1 MEYKAA
7 EQCLLFTGF
16 LTQITIFIM
25 RIGITCYPVYGG
37 SGVVATELGRA
48 LATRGHEIH
57 FIAYSM
63 PFRLNRVTENIYFHE
78 VSVNRYPL
86 FDFPPYALSLT
97 SKMVDIAKHEK
108 LDLLHVHYAI
118 PHATS
123 AVLARDILKKQLR
136 SVPVITTLHGTDITI
151 VGRDASYNPVVTY
164 SINASDGVTAVS
176 NFLRQET
183 YDAFEIEVPI
193 KVIPNFIDTKHFYR
207 LDGENFRQAVCETD
221 QKVVVHV
228 SNFRRVKNV
237 SHVVQVFHRILQQ
250 GLSAKLLLVGDGPD
264 RSNVEQLSRDLGIQQ
279 SVRFLG
285 KQDPIQE
292 ILSIADLFLLTSGS
306 ESFGLAPLEAMACNV
321 PVVCSN
327 IGGLP
332 ELVEG
337 SHAGYLCPVGD
348 IDAFAKACMK
358 ILTDDSLHARM
369 AKHAREYVVRCYDTP
384 SIILQY
390 EEYYAEVIAK
400 MEADSPAGL

>member
-1 MEYKAA
+1 M
-7 EQCLLFTGF
+7 
-16 LTQITIFIM
+16 LTIVVSRRDHQKFIM

-57 FIAYSM
+57 FIAYSL
-63 PFRLNRVTENIYFHE
+63 PFRLSEVTENIYFHE

-97 SKMVDIAKHEK
+97 SKMVDVAKYEA

-123 AVLARDILKKQLR
+123 AVLARDILEKESR
-136 SVPVITTLHGTDITI
+136 SLPVVTTLHGTDITI
-151 VGRDASYNPVVTY
+151 VGQDASYSPVVNY

-183 YDAFEIEVPI
+183 YDAFDIEVPI
-193 KVIPNFIDTKHFYR
+193 KVIPNFIDTEHFRR
-207 LDGENFRQAVCETD
+207 LEKEHFRSAICAPG

-237 SHVVQVFHRILQQ
+237 SHVVEVFHRILQE
-250 GLSAKLLLVGDGPD
+250 GISAKLLLVGDGPD
-264 RSNVEQLSRDLGIQQ
+264 RSNVEQLTRDLGIQRA
-279 SVRFLG
+279 VRFLG
-285 KQDPIQE
+285 KQDPVQE

-306 ESFGLAPLEAMACNV
+306 ESFGLAPLEAMACGV
-321 PVVCSN
+321 PVVCSDV
-327 IGGLP
+327 GGLP

-337 SHAGYLCPVGD
+337 SEAGFLCPLGD
-348 IDAFAKACMK
+348 IQAFAKACIK
-358 ILTDDSLHARM
+358 VLTDDSLHAEM
-369 AKHAREYVVRCYDTP
+369 AQHAREYAVRHYDTH
-384 SIILQY
+384 SIVAQY
-390 EEYYAEVIAK
+390 EEYYEEIIARTAAQNPK
-400 MEADSPAGL
+400 IIVPE

>member
-1 MEYKAA
+1 
-7 EQCLLFTGF
+7 
-16 LTQITIFIM
+16 M

-48 LATRGHEIH
+48 LAARGHEIH
-57 FIAYSM
+57 FIAYSL
-63 PFRLNRVTENIYFHE
+63 PFRLSKVTQNIYFHE

-97 SKMVDIAKHEK
+97 SKMVDVARYEN

-123 AVLARDILKKQLR
+123 AVLARDILKKQSR
-136 SVPVITTLHGTDITI
+136 SVPVVTTLHGTDITI
-151 VGRDASYNPVVTY
+151 VGQDASYTPVVTY

-183 YDAFEIEVPI
+183 YDAFDIEIPI
-193 KVIPNFIDTKHFYR
+193 EVIPNFIDTKYFYR
-207 LDGENFRQAVCETD
+207 LEKEHFRKAICATD

-228 SNFRRVKNV
+228 SNFRRIKNV
-237 SHVVQVFHRILQQ
+237 SHVVEVFHRILQE

-264 RSNVEQLSRDLGIQQ
+264 RSNVEQLSRDLGIQD

-285 KQDPIQE
+285 KQDPVQE

-306 ESFGLAPLEAMACNV
+306 ESFGLAPLEAMACSV

-332 ELVEG
+332 ELING
-337 SHAGYLCPVGD
+337 SGAGTLCPVGN
-348 IDAFAKACMK
+348 IEAFSKACIS
-358 ILTDDSLHARM
+358 ILTDDSLHTKM
-369 AKHAREYVVRCYDTP
+369 AKRARDYVVRHYDTNA
-384 SIILQY
+384 IVAQY
-390 EEYYAEVIAK
+390 EAYYQMILGNPE
-400 MEADSPAGL
+400 

>member
-1 MEYKAA
+1 
-7 EQCLLFTGF
+7 
-16 LTQITIFIM
+16 M

-57 FIAYSM
+57 FIAYSL
-63 PFRLNRVTENIYFHE
+63 PFRLSKVTENIYFHE

-97 SKMVDIAKHEK
+97 SKMVDVAKYEA

-123 AVLARDILKKQLR
+123 AVLARDILEKESR
-136 SVPVITTLHGTDITI
+136 SLPVVTTLHGTDITI
-151 VGRDASYNPVVTY
+151 VGQDASYSPVVNY

-183 YDAFEIEVPI
+183 YDAFDIEVPI
-193 KVIPNFIDTKHFYR
+193 KVIPNFIDTEHFRR
-207 LDGENFRQAVCETD
+207 LEKEHFRSAICEPG

-237 SHVVQVFHRILQQ
+237 SHVVEVFHRILQE
-250 GLSAKLLLVGDGPD
+250 GISAKLLLVGDGPD
-264 RSNVEQLSRDLGIQQ
+264 RSNVEQLTRDLEIQGA
-279 SVRFLG
+279 VRFLG
-285 KQDPIQE
+285 KQDPVQE

-306 ESFGLAPLEAMACNV
+306 ESFGLAPLEAMACGV
-321 PVVCSN
+321 PVVCSDV
-327 IGGLP
+327 GGLP
-332 ELVEG
+332 ELVAG
-337 SHAGYLCPVGD
+337 SKAGFLCPLGD
-348 IDAFAKACMK
+348 IHAFAKACVK
-358 ILTDDSLHARM
+358 VLTDDSLHAEM
-369 AKHAREYVVRCYDTP
+369 AQHAREYAVRHYDTHA
-384 SIILQY
+384 IVAQY
-390 EEYYAEVIAK
+390 EEYYEEIIGKMTAQKPKIIA
-400 MEADSPAGL
+400 PG

>member
-1 MEYKAA
+1 
-7 EQCLLFTGF
+7 
-16 LTQITIFIM
+16 M

-48 LATRGHEIH
+48 LANRGHEIH
-57 FIAYSM
+57 FIAYSL
-63 PFRLNRVTENIYFHE
+63 PFRLNKVTENIYFHE

-97 SKMVDIAKHEK
+97 SKMVDVAKYEN

-123 AVLARDILKKQLR
+123 AVLARDILKKQSL
-136 SVPVITTLHGTDITI
+136 SIPVVTTLHGTDITI
-151 VGRDASYNPVVTY
+151 VGQDASYTPVVTY

-176 NFLRQET
+176 DFLRKET
-183 YDAFEIEVPI
+183 YEAFDIEVPI
-193 KVIPNFIDTKHFYR
+193 EVIPNFIDTKHFRR
-207 LDGENFRQAVCETD
+207 LEKEHFRKAICEAD

-228 SNFRRVKNV
+228 SNFRRIKNV
-237 SHVVQVFHRILQQ
+237 SHVVEIFHRILQE

-264 RSNVEQLSRDLGIQQ
+264 RSNVEQLSRDLGIQD

-292 ILSIADLFLLTSGS
+292 ILSISDLFLLTSGS
-306 ESFGLAPLEAMACNV
+306 EAFGLAPLEAMACNV
-321 PVVCSN
+321 PVVCSD

-332 ELVEG
+332 ELVNDSG
-337 SHAGYLCPVGD
+337 AGYLCPVGD
-348 IDAFAKACMK
+348 IDAFSKSSIE
-358 ILTDDSLHARM
+358 ILTNDQLRAQMS
-369 AKHAREYVVRCYDTP
+369 KHARDYVVTNYDTHA
-384 SIILQY
+384 IVTQY
-390 EEYYAEVIAK
+390 EAYYQEIINKVK
-400 MEADSPAGL
+400 TNHSD

>member
-1 MEYKAA
+1 
-7 EQCLLFTGF
+7 
-16 LTQITIFIM
+16 M

-57 FIAYSM
+57 FIAYSL
-63 PFRLNRVTENIYFHE
+63 PFRLSKVTENIYFHE

-97 SKMVDIAKHEK
+97 SKMVDVAKYEA

-123 AVLARDILKKQLR
+123 AVLARDILEKESR
-136 SVPVITTLHGTDITI
+136 SLPVVTTLHGTDITI
-151 VGRDASYNPVVTY
+151 VGQDASYSPVVNY

-183 YDAFEIEVPI
+183 YDAFDIEVPI
-193 KVIPNFIDTKHFYR
+193 KVIPNFIDTEHFRR
-207 LDGENFRQAVCETD
+207 LEKEHFRSAICEPG

-237 SHVVQVFHRILQQ
+237 SHVVEVFHQILQE
-250 GLSAKLLLVGDGPD
+250 GISAKLLLVGDGPD
-264 RSNVEQLSRDLGIQQ
+264 RSNVEQLTRDLGIQGA
-279 SVRFLG
+279 VRFLG
-285 KQDPIQE
+285 KQDPVQE
-292 ILSIADLFLLTSGS
+292 ILSIADMFLLTSGS
-306 ESFGLAPLEAMACNV
+306 ESFGLAPLEAMACGV
-321 PVVCSN
+321 PVVCSDV
-327 IGGLP
+327 GGLP

-337 SHAGYLCPVGD
+337 SEAGFLCPLGD
-348 IDAFAKACMK
+348 IQAFAKACIK
-358 ILTDDSLHARM
+358 ILTDDSLHAEM
-369 AKHAREYVVRCYDTP
+369 AQHAREYAVRHYDTHA
-384 SIILQY
+384 IVAQY
-390 EEYYAEVIAK
+390 EDYYEEIIGRKAAQKPTIIEPK
-400 MEADSPAGL
+400 

>member
-1 MEYKAA
+1 
-7 EQCLLFTGF
+7 
-16 LTQITIFIM
+16 M

-57 FIAYSM
+57 FIAYSL
-63 PFRLNRVTENIYFHE
+63 PFRLSEVTENIYFHE

-97 SKMVDIAKHEK
+97 SKMVDVAKYEA

-123 AVLARDILKKQLR
+123 AVLARDILEKESR
-136 SVPVITTLHGTDITI
+136 SLPVVTTLHGTDITI
-151 VGRDASYNPVVTY
+151 VGQDASYSPVVNY

-183 YDAFEIEVPI
+183 YDAFDIEVPI
-193 KVIPNFIDTKHFYR
+193 KVIPNFIDTEHFRR
-207 LDGENFRQAVCETD
+207 LEKEHFRSAICAPG

-237 SHVVQVFHRILQQ
+237 SHVVEVFHRILQE
-250 GLSAKLLLVGDGPD
+250 GISAKLLLVGDGPD
-264 RSNVEQLSRDLGIQQ
+264 RSNVEQLTRDLGIQRA
-279 SVRFLG
+279 VRFLG
-285 KQDPIQE
+285 KQDPVQE

-306 ESFGLAPLEAMACNV
+306 ESFGLAPLEAMACGV
-321 PVVCSN
+321 PVVCSDV
-327 IGGLP
+327 GGLP

-337 SHAGYLCPVGD
+337 SEAGFLCPLGD
-348 IDAFAKACMK
+348 IQAFAKACIK
-358 ILTDDSLHARM
+358 VLTDDSLHAEM
-369 AKHAREYVVRCYDTP
+369 AQHAREYAVRHYDTH
-384 SIILQY
+384 SIVAQY
-390 EEYYAEVIAK
+390 EEYYEEIIGRTAAQNPKIIVPE
-400 MEADSPAGL
+400 